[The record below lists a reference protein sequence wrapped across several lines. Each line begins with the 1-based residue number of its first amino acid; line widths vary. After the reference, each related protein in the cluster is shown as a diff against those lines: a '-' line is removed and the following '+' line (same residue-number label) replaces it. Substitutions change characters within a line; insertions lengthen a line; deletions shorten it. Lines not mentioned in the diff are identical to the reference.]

1 MRFGEKEVGCLKA
14 SFLNK
19 VGFAKISVHFFQ
31 ELRAFRLASSEA
43 WVMEGWEAG
52 RDSEVAGGDLDE
64 SGGDLEVSGC
74 DSEGFGGE
82 LEGFGC
88 DLEGFE
94 VI

>member
-1 MRFGEKEVGCLKA
+1 MRGDPGKGIWNSLGYNLDTLCPLR
-14 SFLNK
+14 
-19 VGFAKISVHFFQ
+19 GRRIQ

-43 WVMEGWEAG
+43 WVMGGWEAG
-52 RDSEVAGGDLDE
+52 RDSEVAGGDLDG
-64 SGGDLEVSGC
+64 SGGDLEGSGC